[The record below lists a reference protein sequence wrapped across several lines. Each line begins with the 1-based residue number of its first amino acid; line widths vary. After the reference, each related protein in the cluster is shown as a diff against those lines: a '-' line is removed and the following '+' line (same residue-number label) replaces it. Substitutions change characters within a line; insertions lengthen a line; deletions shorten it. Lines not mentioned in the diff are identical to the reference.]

1 MFAADAKFAIHAP
14 RTTTFG
20 TKHTQVMFHGDQH
33 DVRIFQTEVTFR
45 LALVKRTLAFGVRVQ
60 RVVAV
65 WVLIVGNRPFIPTTA
80 HRQRVDNR
88 NLARTVAF
96 RISSHIQHEEAMFET
111 SVVRYVRLLFQSLQQ
126 TDLSLRP
133 LIEQAEAGRTIT
145 YIDTGQIENQRITE
159 RRVLGR
165 NAERQTRLTI
175 RIAPFRNNSA
185 RIGIQ

>member
-65 WVLIVGNRPFIPTTA
+65 WVLIVGIDPSS
-80 HRQRVDNR
+80 QRRLIGNVSMIVI
-88 NLARTVAF
+88 LPAR
-96 RISSHIQHEEAMFET
+96 
-111 SVVRYVRLLFQSLQQ
+111 
-126 TDLSLRP
+126 
-133 LIEQAEAGRTIT
+133 
-145 YIDTGQIENQRITE
+145 
-159 RRVLGR
+159 
-165 NAERQTRLTI
+165 
-175 RIAPFRNNSA
+175 
-185 RIGIQ
+185 